1 MGVNYE
7 KLQEHLKDY
16 TIGMDPIPAIRR
28 FVLGYLD
35 PKPENYMDYRY
46 EHMLRVALWGKRIAE
61 GEGWDPEPLIIGGL
75 LHDVSYPDCQEEGS
89 SDDHPAASA
98 IIARE
103 LLTKIGY
110 DPAWIDPICTAI
122 QYHDRWNDLPEGLT
136 AFELSVRD
144 SDDLDRF
151 DMMRNSISLSK
162 DMGEFRAGEIL
173 AACDKTLAVIDEY
186 EDRICGTETAK
197 RLWKEKLAVRREMY
211 LRSVAQAN
219 NTYEMD
225 AYIASLE

>member
-75 LHDVSYPDCQEEGS
+75 LHDVR
-89 SDDHPAASA
+89 
-98 IIARE
+98 ARC
-103 LLTKIGY
+103 L
-110 DPAWIDPICTAI
+110 
-122 QYHDRWNDLPEGLT
+122 
-136 AFELSVRD
+136 
-144 SDDLDRF
+144 
-151 DMMRNSISLSK
+151 
-162 DMGEFRAGEIL
+162 
-173 AACDKTLAVIDEY
+173 
-186 EDRICGTETAK
+186 RIRSGGK
-197 RLWKEKLAVRREMY
+197 RLRGRLRGRGVGRRPLHLLYGKKFLA
-211 LRSVAQAN
+211 QKK
-219 NTYEMD
+219 
-225 AYIASLE
+225 